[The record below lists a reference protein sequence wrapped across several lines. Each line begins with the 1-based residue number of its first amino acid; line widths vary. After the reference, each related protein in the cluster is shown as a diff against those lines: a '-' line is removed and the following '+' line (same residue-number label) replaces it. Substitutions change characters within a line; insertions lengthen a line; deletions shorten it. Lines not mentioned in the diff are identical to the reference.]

1 MDLSSPIS
9 SVIPGVGGV
18 VLQILARTDQPL
30 TGSGIAKLAEG
41 SSSRAG
47 VTKALQSLVASGL
60 VECRPAGRANLYT
73 LNREH
78 VAAESI
84 LALAELRSATIERM
98 KRSVDRW
105 KIEPVGVYLFGSAAR
120 GDGGV
125 DSDIDVLVVRHAR
138 VDEDA
143 WIHQTMELARLVTA
157 WTGNQCEIL
166 EYTKAELTGL
176 ARRKDRLIRS
186 LVRDSIALTGPKF
199 GVLVHI

>member
-18 VLQILARTDQPL
+18 VLQILARTYQPL

-47 VTKALQSLVASGL
+47 VTKALQNLVASGL
-60 VECRPAGRANLYT
+60 VECRPAGRANLYL
-73 LNREH
+73 LNRDH

-84 LALAELRSATIERM
+84 EALAELRSATIERM
-98 KRSVDRW
+98 KRSVARW

-120 GDGGV
+120 GDGAV
-125 DSDIDVLVVRHAR
+125 DSDIDVLVVRNVR

-143 WIHQTMELARLVTA
+143 WTHQTMDFAQKVMA
-157 WTGNQCEIL
+157 WTGNHCEII
-166 EYTKAELTGL
+166 EYTKAEFSNLV
-176 ARRKDRLIRS
+176 RRKDRLIRS
-186 LVRDSIALTGPKF
+186 LSRDSIALAGPKF
-199 GVLVHI
+199 GDLVHI

>member
-18 VLQILARTDQPL
+18 VLQILARTYQPL

-47 VTKALQSLVASGL
+47 VTKALQNLVASGL
-60 VECRPAGRANLYT
+60 VECRPAGRANLYV

-84 LALAELRSATIERM
+84 VALAELRSATIERM
-98 KRSVDRW
+98 KRSVARW
-105 KIEPVGVYLFGSAAR
+105 RIEPVGVYLFGSAAR
-120 GDGGV
+120 GDGAV
-125 DSDIDVLVVRHAR
+125 DSDIDVLVVRHVR

-143 WIHQTMELARLVTA
+143 WTSQTMDFAQKVTA

-166 EYTKAELTGL
+166 EYTKAELSNL
-176 ARRKDRLIRS
+176 VRRKDRLVRS
-186 LVRDSIALTGPKF
+186 FARDSIALAGPEF
-199 GVLVHI
+199 GDLVHI

>member
-18 VLQILARTDQPL
+18 VLQILARTYQPL

-47 VTKALQSLVASGL
+47 VTKALQNLVASGL
-60 VECRPAGRANLYT
+60 VECRPAGRANLYV

-78 VAAESI
+78 VAAEAI
-84 LALAELRSATIERM
+84 VALAELRSATIERM
-98 KRSVDRW
+98 KRSVARW
-105 KIEPVGVYLFGSAAR
+105 RIEPVGVYLFGSAAR
-120 GDGGV
+120 GDGAV
-125 DSDIDVLVVRHAR
+125 DSDIDVLVVRHVR

-143 WIHQTMELARLVTA
+143 WVRQTMDFAQKVTA

-166 EYTKAELTGL
+166 EYTKAELSNL
-176 ARRKDRLIRS
+176 VRRKDRFVRSLIR
-186 LVRDSIALTGPKF
+186 DSVAIFGPQF
-199 GVLVHI
+199 GVLAKR